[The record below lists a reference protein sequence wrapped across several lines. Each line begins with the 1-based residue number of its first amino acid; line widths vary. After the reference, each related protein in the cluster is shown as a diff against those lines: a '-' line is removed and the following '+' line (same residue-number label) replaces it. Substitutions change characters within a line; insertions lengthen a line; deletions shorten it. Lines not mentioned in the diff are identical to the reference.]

1 MSHKSTL
8 INSPEKHFSMNAIGP
23 YSHPATLAKLDQRT
37 REARLMRQTRE
48 ALVQHLGGKPSATE
62 KLLIERAA
70 NLQLRIATMDRKF
83 SETGEMTEHDTR
95 TYLAWTGSLSRLLRD
110 LGLKGTPPK
119 PPTVAEVMARG
130 GKS

>member
-1 MSHKSTL
+1 
-8 INSPEKHFSMNAIGP
+8 MNAIGP